1 MKNVRSSQ
9 PCISTNFFSK
19 AQVLPMWVSL
29 IHVFYKYTVR
39 NLLGVLSYDL
49 SYNAQLYVQ
58 LTIGKRNGYS
68 KKNSLRVLLCKT
80 STRFCI
86 NILKNDFK
94 NCYKSLSKKKSFI
107 TFFLFCKTLLLRSG
121 RLGTSWMFF

>member
-1 MKNVRSSQ
+1 
-9 PCISTNFFSK
+9 
-19 AQVLPMWVSL
+19 MWVSL

-107 TFFLFCKTLLLRSG
+107 TFFFIFQNTVAEIRKTGYKLDVFLDYK
-121 RLGTSWMFF
+121 F